1 MLTHSE
7 HAVVQEQAC
16 ETLSNLAVNDGYRI
30 KISGPGGI
38 EVVVAAGEAHKT
50 SVLVQEHACA
60 ALYILAAHDRLRQR
74 IKTAGGV

>member
-1 MLTHSE
+1 M
-7 HAVVQEQAC
+7 QEQAC

-60 ALYILAAHDRLRQR
+60 ALYILAAQGSLRQR
-74 IKTAGGV
+74 IKTA